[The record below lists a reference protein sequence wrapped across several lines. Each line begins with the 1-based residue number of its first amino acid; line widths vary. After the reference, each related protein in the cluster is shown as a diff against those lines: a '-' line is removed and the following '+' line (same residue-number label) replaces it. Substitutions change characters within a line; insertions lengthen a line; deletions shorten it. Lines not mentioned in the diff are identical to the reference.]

1 MRSSFTSKQSKSLLT
16 LVCVPGLILAS
27 AGCGADT
34 SSGPT
39 NTAGGGTTATAGTG
53 GTPAGTGGVT
63 NPGAGTGG
71 GGGSV
76 VVGGAGGA
84 PQGGTGG
91 IPVGGG
97 GGGGDTGG
105 GGTGGA
111 TMNMGGACS
120 TMAGTNDANLSVR
133 RPEISTRVVATVP
146 AGNMMR
152 IEYDK
157 ISMKLFAL
165 AQNGNIYEVDPVGNT
180 VTPATTG
187 FGGGDNCRSM
197 TFGPDGAMYVQCHNG
212 GGTSVKIDKGTPG
225 GGTYTWQTLV
235 TSEGFP
241 PSGTNFDHAFNGLAV
256 SPDGMSLFFGSGS
269 RTDHGEDHGGQRE
282 VPMSSGIF
290 KISTMTPTGNVMN
303 TDQGAGAILFAD
315 GVRNTFDLAF
325 NDVGDLFGAENGPD
339 MDLPDEINFIEMG
352 KHYGFPFRMGA
363 VDNPVRDQAYVW
375 SDTCLPPTL
384 QAVTLGT
391 YEYDANFPAAP
402 QGVTFTDPVLNH
414 GPDSDKFRVCPDG
427 APMDGSD
434 TQTPVAGI
442 TGHKSP
448 LGLVFDTAGELCG
461 DYYKAGFFM
470 TYGAVEDRFLD
481 GGRDLNLA
489 RFTKVG
495 AAYEVAITQLVAG
508 FEFAPIDAAIVGN
521 KIYTIEFGNGGNIT
535 EITLPTAQ

>member
-1 MRSSFTSKQSKSLLT
+1 M
-16 LVCVPGLILAS
+16 
-27 AGCGADT
+27 
-34 SSGPT
+34 
-39 NTAGGGTTATAGTG
+39 TANAGTG
-53 GTPAGTGGVT
+53 GTSGG
-63 NPGAGTGG
+63 GTGG
-71 GGGSV
+71 GVNPAGGTAGVSAGGSTAGTV
-76 VVGGAGGA
+76 AGGAGGVPGGAGGA
-84 PQGGTGG
+84 AGGA
-91 IPVGGG
+91 VGGG
-97 GGGGDTGG
+97 GVGGGAAGG
-105 GGTGGA
+105 GPA
-111 TMNMGGACS
+111 MGGACS
-120 TMAGTNDANLSVR
+120 TTAGTNDANLSVR
-133 RPEISTRVVATVP
+133 RPEISTRTVAASP

-165 AQNGNIYEVDPVGNT
+165 AQNGTIYEVDPVGNS
-180 VTPATTG
+180 VNPATTG

-197 TFGPDGAMYVQCHNG
+197 TFGPDGALYVQCHNG
-212 GGTSVKIDKGTPG
+212 GGTSVKIDKGTPA
-225 GGTYTWQTLV
+225 GGTYTWTTLV
-235 TSEGFP
+235 TTEGFP
-241 PSGTNFDHAFNGLAV
+241 ASGTNFDHAFNGLAV
-256 SPDGMSLFFGSGS
+256 SPDGMYLYFGSGS
-269 RTDHGEDHGGQRE
+269 RTDHGEDHGGIRE
-282 VPMSSGIF
+282 VPLSSAVFRI
-290 KISTMTPTGNVMN
+290 PTATATGAIMN
-303 TDQGAGAILFAD
+303 TDQSAATILFAD

-325 NDVGDLFGAENGPD
+325 NDLGELFGAENGPD

-391 YEYDANFPAAP
+391 YEYDAGFPAAP

-427 APMDGSD
+427 APMDASD
-434 TQTPVAGI
+434 ATMAVAGI

-448 LGLVFDTAGELCG
+448 LGLNFDTAGELCG

-470 TYGAVEDRFLD
+470 TYGAVEDRFMD

-495 AAYEVAITQLVAG
+495 AAYEMEVTQLVAG

-521 KIYTIEFGNGGNIT
+521 KIYTVEFGGGSIT